1 MTEIRSPRTPSA
13 GITAAATL
21 GALGSL
27 SALFAWGWFFLTML
41 SMPIDE
47 KGKHVYQTHP
57 LSFFAIALIPPL
69 LIAMALRTSIG
80 LFQLRPWARNAAL
93 LWAALA
99 LLFSSSVIAFRPYET
114 FIIPEEFA
122 SNLASFKQLLALSFV
137 IFTFPVAA
145 WCLLY
150 FTRKRVIAQ
159 FADPIPYSAPESPS
173 T

>member
-1 MTEIRSPRTPSA
+1 
-13 GITAAATL
+13 
-21 GALGSL
+21 
-27 SALFAWGWFFLTML
+27 
-41 SMPIDE
+41 
-47 KGKHVYQTHP
+47 
-57 LSFFAIALIPPL
+57 
-69 LIAMALRTSIG
+69 MALRTSIG

-159 FADPIPYSAPESPS
+159 FADPIPYSVPESPS

>member
-1 MTEIRSPRTPSA
+1 MTEIRTRRTPSA

-21 GALGSL
+21 GALGSF

-41 SMPIDE
+41 GLPADG
-47 KGKHVYQTHP
+47 KGRQVYQTHP

-80 LFQLRPWARNAAL
+80 LFQLRPWARRSAL
-93 LWAALA
+93 LWASLA

-114 FIIPEEFA
+114 FVISEEFS
-122 SNLASFKQLLALSFV
+122 SNVASFKQLFAFSFV

-159 FADPIPYSAPESPS
+159 FEQSTTGNTPE
-173 T
+173 